1 MNYKYEFP
9 NFDYEIPD
17 LGKGWIDS
25 SWHNDTCPSFEFTTN
40 QGIVYRLW
48 FEYTNPDIREIGGK
62 QFTLSKYS
70 DYDDLIPLFESDNLN
85 EVLEHFNNLQK
96 V

>member
-9 NFDYEIPD
+9 DFDYEIPD

-25 SWHNDTCPSFEFTTN
+25 SWHNDTCPSFEYTTK
-40 QGIVYRLW
+40 QGVVYRLW
-48 FEYTNPDIREIGGK
+48 IEYLNPDIREVGGS
-62 QFTLSKYS
+62 QHVLSKFFN
-70 DYDDLIPLFESDNLN
+70 DDLTPLFESDNLN